1 MATVETPTQALSKD
15 IKNNLE
21 IIKNDIVA
29 SSQENMINGEPLE
42 DFLYH
47 KFLNRV
53 DPIEYCENVLR
64 HHLPPSRQA
73 LHENQTALIRAVC
86 NPKLKQV
93 AGMMSRQAGKCF
105 AKGTKILMADRT
117 VKKVENINVGDKVL
131 SPWGQSVEVIKLGRG
146 KETMYK
152 VNGFDGSEYTVNES
166 HILSLM
172 NINNQIVNIEVK
184 DYLKLPKD
192 KREGLFGWR
201 MSEDL
206 QSFMKYRFMVIKK
219 RKANYYGFTL
229 DSKDKLFMLED
240 YTVVHN
246 TESISS
252 FCGFLIDNYP
262 QMRIGVFTPRLQQA
276 EISIG
281 RLSTFF
287 QMNEERL
294 NNKIVKLTKDRIEL
308 DNNSYVTA
316 VSASDQSNIEGLTF
330 DVIVLDEAQKVSDYT
345 FSERIVPMGGGCLIG
360 SSQIQ
365 LLDGTTQTIEELVN
379 NKNINEIPCIDF
391 DTKKIVKGNITEF
404 HDTGVYDTITI
415 TLANGKT
422 ICGTDDHPII
432 VKSRETKKARI
443 PRWERLDKVK
453 VGYQVGIPKELPF
466 FGTIHNQYAR
476 LLGMMIGDGCCINS
490 AQYFTQDQEL
500 IDYINSMGFKFSEI
514 SSKCFVTKDNRNYK
528 SGTIVGF
535 VQHMKDSE
543 LVGKTSMSKT
553 LPKDFEKW
561 DKESLQ
567 ELIGGLYDTDG
578 SVRLEENRRCRI
590 EFVSICLNIVKNVQ
604 DILCKF
610 GVQSYIQERNG
621 KKQHQINGKTVS
633 YKKYYVLHVKDKESV
648 ENFHQNFKLLVS
660 YKQETLNKGV
670 ELLKQHKN
678 KIPKDLLD
686 TDLRFSRVVK
696 VEFSGLQHVYDLT
709 VDKHHSF
716 IANGIFVH
724 NTNAKIVQIGTPKT
738 RNHFYDAVEGK
749 AHEKWTV
756 IKRDWTQCA
765 QSWALD
771 AIYLPDPKTGIVRP
785 YSRFILEQAMPKV
798 LKEEM
803 FPNNPEVWTEG
814 NLDIEDFKTQY
825 MLEFI
830 DGAGKYLDSKQIE
843 RMKSGE
849 FDWLD
854 HGIIGETYV
863 AGIDFAGSNPEG
875 DSTQI
880 SVLRI
885 ARDGTKQK
893 VFAKEFKSTSYPE
906 QMYYIS
912 NLFGG
917 YHPRFECKK
926 IFADYTGCGAAVV
939 QTLKEEYG
947 LTNIEGIIFN
957 SRDKYTNS
965 GMNMKNAMYGK
976 WRQELDSGKFQ
987 YMTLERFTKST
998 AEGAGKDNV
1007 SYYHRM
1013 ISEWSDLEQTTTGFS
1028 VNKKIEAPSG
1038 YHDDVCDSDVLANFA
1053 AVGGRRSSMPK
1064 ATAGRYRF
1072 R

>member
-1 MATVETPTQALSKD
+1 MSQDTPTKSLITDVKS
-15 IKNNLE
+15 NLE
-21 IIKNDIVA
+21 IVKNDIAIA
-29 SSQENMINGEPLE
+29 SQDNMINGEPLQ

-47 KFLNRV
+47 KFLNRI
-53 DPIEYCENVLR
+53 DPIEYCQNILR
-64 HHLPPSRQA
+64 HHLPPSRQK

-117 VKKVENINVGDKVL
+117 TKKVEDIVVGDKVL
-131 SPWGQSVEVIKLGRG
+131 SPYGEEVNVIALGRG
-146 KETMYK
+146 KEIMYD
-152 VNGFDGSEYTVNES
+152 VCGFDNSKYTVNES

-172 NINNQIVNIEVK
+172 TKDFHIINIEVK
-184 DYLKLPKD
+184 DYLKLPKEQ
-192 KREGLFGWR
+192 REQLFGWR
-201 MSEDL
+201 MAKDL
-206 QSFMKYRFMVIKK
+206 KTFSVYRFVLVKK
-219 RKANYYGFTL
+219 SKANYYGFTL
-229 DSKDKLFMLED
+229 DSQDKLFLLD
-240 YTVVHN
+240 DFTVVHN

-252 FCGFLIDNYP
+252 FSGFLIDNYP
-262 QMRIGVFTPRLQQA
+262 QMRIGIFTPRLQQA

-287 QMNEERL
+287 QMNEDRL
-294 NNKIVKLTKDRIEL
+294 NHKITKLTKDRIEL
-308 DNNSYVTA
+308 DNGSYVCA

-330 DVIVLDEAQKVSDYT
+330 DIIVLDEAQKVSDYT

-360 SSQIQ
+360 NSQIQ
-365 LLDGTTQTIEELVN
+365 LLDGTTQTIEELVQ
-379 NKNINEIPCIDF
+379 KKEINEIPCIDF

-432 VKSRETKKARI
+432 VKSREIKKARI

-466 FGTIHNQYAR
+466 FGKVHNQYAR
-476 LLGMMIGDGCCINS
+476 LLGMMIGDGCCTSS
-490 AQYFTQDQEL
+490 AQYCTQDQEL
-500 IDYINSMGFKFSEI
+500 IDYISSLGFKFSEI
-514 SSKCFVTKDNRNYK
+514 PSKCFTTKNNK
-528 SGTIVGF
+528 ICKNGTIVGF
-535 VQHMKDSE
+535 AKYMKQANIFN
-543 LVGKTSMSKT
+543 KTGLNKT
-553 LPKDFEKW
+553 LPINFEKW
-561 DKESLQ
+561 DKISLQ

-578 SVRLEENRRCRI
+578 HVCIEENRRCRI
-590 EFVSICLNIVKNVQ
+590 AFTSICQNIVKDVQ
-604 DILCKF
+604 KILCKF
-610 GVQSYIQERNG
+610 GIHAYIQERKG
-621 KKQHQINGKTVS
+621 KPNHLIDGRVVNC
-633 YKKYYVLHVKDKESV
+633 KKYYVLHIKDKESV
-648 ENFHQNFKLLVS
+648 ENFYNNIKLLVPH
-660 YKQETLNKGV
+660 KQKALENGFKILQN
-670 ELLKQHKN
+670 HKY
-678 KIPKDLLD
+678 KIPKNLID
-686 TDLRFSRVVK
+686 TDLRFDKVVK

-749 AHEKWTV
+749 ASNKWTV

-785 YSRFILEQAMPKV
+785 YSRFILEQAMPKA

-803 FPNNPEVWTEG
+803 FPNNPEIWTEG

-854 HGIIGETYV
+854 HGIIGENYV
-863 AGIDFAGSNPEG
+863 AGIDFAGSNPDG
-875 DSTQI
+875 DATQI

-885 ARDGTKQK
+885 NRDGTKQK
-893 VFAKEFKSTSYPE
+893 IFGKEFKNTSYPE

-912 NLFGG
+912 HLFGG
-917 YHPRFECKK
+917 YHPRFNCKK

-947 LTNIEGIIFN
+947 LTNLEGIIFN

-987 YMTLERFTKST
+987 YMTLERFTKSET
-998 AEGAGKDNV
+998 EGAGKDNV

-1013 ISEWSDLEQTTTGFS
+1013 IGEWSDLEQTTTGFS
-1028 VNKKIEAPSG
+1028 VNKKIEAPTG
-1038 YHDDVCDSDVLANFA
+1038 YHDDVCDADVLANFA
-1053 AVGGRRSSMPK
+1053 AVGSGRSSMPK
-1064 ATAGRYRF
+1064 PKSGRYKYR
-1072 R
+1072 